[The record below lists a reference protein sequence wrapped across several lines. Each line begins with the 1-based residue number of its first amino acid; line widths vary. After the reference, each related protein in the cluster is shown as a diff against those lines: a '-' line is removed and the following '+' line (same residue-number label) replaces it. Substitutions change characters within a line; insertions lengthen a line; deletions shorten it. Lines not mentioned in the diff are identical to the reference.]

1 MTVAKFTLLFF
12 AFSAETK
19 KLEII
24 WFSIHD
30 QTLVCGIVIHCHD
43 YMILETK
50 KNIYWESLH
59 CKKEDELSHHKHFA
73 RKTQFYRY
81 VNQNQDS
88 QFCSQWTY
96 YFQKDK
102 TKINCNHLVY
112 LRDDLNWQ
120 WTKYLLSNWPP
131 SPIFVCWIDFA
142 LMFYSLDVLKPNS

>member
-1 MTVAKFTLLFF
+1 MHDSNKITLLFF

-59 CKKEDELSHHKHFA
+59 CKKEDQLSHHKHFA

-81 VNQNQDS
+81 VNQNQDLN
-88 QFCSQWTY
+88 FAVIELIIC
-96 YFQKDK
+96 K
-102 TKINCNHLVY
+102 KI
-112 LRDDLNWQ
+112 
-120 WTKYLLSNWPP
+120 KEKSNVPV
-131 SPIFVCWIDFA
+131 FTGEH
-142 LMFYSLDVLKPNS
+142 

>member
-1 MTVAKFTLLFF
+1 MDIQTILFPLLFLIEIVESSYVLSKMLVAKFLMHDSSKMTLLFF
-12 AFSAETK
+12 GFSAETK

-96 YFQKDK
+96 Y
-102 TKINCNHLVY
+102 
-112 LRDDLNWQ
+112 
-120 WTKYLLSNWPP
+120 LLKGKRR
-131 SPIFVCWIDFA
+131 IT
-142 LMFYSLDVLKPNS
+142 LKSRAVARLG

>member
-1 MTVAKFTLLFF
+1 MHDSNKITLLFF

-59 CKKEDELSHHKHFA
+59 CKKEDQLSHHEHFA

-88 QFCSQWTY
+88 QFCSHWTY
-96 YFQKDK
+96 YLQKDK
-102 TKINCNHLVY
+102 RKIKCTHLHWGTSMYYVIKNCHFLTPSPLCDYLIHGCSLVY
-112 LRDDLNWQ
+112 FWVKFN
-120 WTKYLLSNWPP
+120 
-131 SPIFVCWIDFA
+131 
-142 LMFYSLDVLKPNS
+142 